1 MIRQQARR
9 AVRFRLPVL
18 LFLLV
23 SALLWPVR
31 ASRAV
36 QQAGEPVVRFAVIG
50 DQGTGDKHQYRV
62 AEQMVR
68 WHDALPYPV
77 VLTLGDNIYGPTLA
91 WWRHGGKQYFE
102 KRFDRPYAELLE
114 RDVIFRASL
123 GNHDLRTHD
132 GRDQIEDY
140 ERFHIEGEQGYY
152 NFTHGKLADGRPLVE
167 FFALNTTRL
176 EKDKQDPEQL
186 AWLAKALASSR
197 ARWKILYGHHP
208 LYSSGK
214 RHGGEENLRKKVE
227 PILLGE
233 ETRPS
238 GAPFD
243 YAQDRKALKDRGRVD
258 VGPEGAT
265 PSIQTDTP
273 RAEEPWVQVALAGHD
288 HFYQRFHP
296 QQGVTYFV
304 CGSSGQLRRGNAK
317 PDPSVAAIEDQLR
330 AFMLWEATASE
341 LRYRAINERGEAFD
355 CGRIR
360 DGGKVESVPCGEW
373 PGLTNSSD

>member
-9 AVRFRLPVL
+9 AVRSRLPVV

-23 SALLWPVR
+23 SGLLWPVR

-50 DQGTGDKHQYRV
+50 DQGTGNKHQYRV
-62 AEQMVR
+62 ADQMVR

-91 WWRHGGKQYFE
+91 WWRHGGEQYFE
-102 KRFDRPYAELLE
+102 KRFDRPYAQLLE

-214 RHGGEENLRKKVE
+214 RHGGEEKMRAKVE
-227 PILLGE
+227 PIFHGE
-233 ETRPS
+233 EEVPAK
-238 GAPFD
+238 G
-243 YAQDRKALKDRGRVD
+243 
-258 VGPEGAT
+258 E
-265 PSIQTDTP
+265 P
-273 RAEEPWVQVALAGHD
+273 RVQVALAGHD

-296 QQGVTYFV
+296 QRGVTYFV

-360 DGGKVESVPCGEW
+360 DEGKVESVPCGEW
-373 PGLTNSSD
+373 PGLTSSSD